1 MLNGS
6 ALIVKELAFTID
18 SWLGIVKGWLP
29 VMEGGSLIT
38 DRSITVAL
46 SGGMAISP
54 GRGVPPRRKG
64 LADRASLC
72 SQPVDLGRVGRYFR
86 WVGESVKGAPEC

>member
-54 GRGVPPRRKG
+54 GRGVPPPWTSRKG
-64 LADRASLC
+64 LKGGRPIALRFALSL
-72 SQPVDLGRVGRYFR
+72 
-86 WVGESVKGAPEC
+86 